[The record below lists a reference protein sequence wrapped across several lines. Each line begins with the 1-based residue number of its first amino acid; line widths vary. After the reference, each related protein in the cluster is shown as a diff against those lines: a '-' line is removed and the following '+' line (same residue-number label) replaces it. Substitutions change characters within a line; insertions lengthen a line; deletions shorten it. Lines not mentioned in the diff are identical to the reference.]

1 MLVGELPQPPSDFE
15 VKVTLE
21 LLENHGGYP
30 GKPPPSST
38 PGASPSPVEGGGFMQ
53 GCPGNVHRQCS
64 TITMIPLKKRWGCY
78 DRKVCSG
85 SRAWVEFMLGKFIYF
100 IASKES
106 TDALPLVFTLSLKI
120 LELCHINLL
129 LIVCFMK
136 ISGLILWSSPFS
148 FMTPNKDNDVAHGIK
163 KSVLIWNLKLK
174 IS

>member
-1 MLVGELPQPPSDFE
+1 MNFPNPPAISKWKSPLNCLKIMVG
-15 VKVTLE
+15 TR
-21 LLENHGGYP
+21 ENPRLHPLREPHLHPLRGG
-30 GKPPPSST
+30 
-38 PGASPSPVEGGGFMQ
+38 VMQ

-64 TITMIPLKKRWGCY
+64 TTLGYPFKKRWGCY

-100 IASKES
+100 ITSKES

-120 LELCHINLL
+120 LELCHIDLL

-148 FMTPNKDNDVAHGIK
+148 FMTPNKDNDVTHGIK

>member
-1 MLVGELPQPPSDFE
+1 MNFPNPPAISKWKSPLNCLKITVG
-15 VKVTLE
+15 TR
-21 LLENHGGYP
+21 ENPRLHP
-30 GKPPPSST
+30 LREPHLHPF
-38 PGASPSPVEGGGFMQ
+38 EGGGVHARLSWK
-53 GCPGNVHRQCS
+53 CPGQQCS